1 MEPANFD
8 HAQEAFAFV
17 ELLDEARMRA
27 LTVHAF
33 GVLLRSGLP
42 LLSLSHAW

>member
-1 MEPANFD
+1 
-8 HAQEAFAFV
+8 V

-27 LTVHAF
+27 LAVHAF

-42 LLSLSHAW
+42 FLSLSHAS